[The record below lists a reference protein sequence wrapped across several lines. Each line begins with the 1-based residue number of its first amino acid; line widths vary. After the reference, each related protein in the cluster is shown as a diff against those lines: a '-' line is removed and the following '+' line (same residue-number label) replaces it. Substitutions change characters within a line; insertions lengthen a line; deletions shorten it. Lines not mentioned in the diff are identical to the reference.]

1 MLKKEKLCMLQKK
14 QITIVQTG
22 TLGARKKYF
31 KLRIALQ
38 PFGSHFSYRVYVI
51 WVDPTGIKAY
61 G

>member
-1 MLKKEKLCMLQKK
+1 MLQKK